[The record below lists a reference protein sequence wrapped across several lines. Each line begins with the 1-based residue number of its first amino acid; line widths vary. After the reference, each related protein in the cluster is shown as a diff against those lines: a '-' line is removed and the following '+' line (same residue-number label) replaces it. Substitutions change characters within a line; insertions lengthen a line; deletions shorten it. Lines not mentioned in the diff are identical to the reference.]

1 MNSIRNLQTC
11 NNTMYTGAAQD
22 DVTTAMV
29 NEFNV
34 EYYAFLTVYTL
45 ICGTLI
51 MAPHLF
57 MVNFHEPS
65 TVK

>member
-1 MNSIRNLQTC
+1 
-11 NNTMYTGAAQD
+11 MYTGAAQD